1 MHSSAI
7 HRRLFQWLL
16 LPLVILFAIG
26 TYGDYQLAYKPA
38 VDAYDQ
44 ALADTALALSANL
57 KRENGQVVMALAAQ
71 ADAALRV
78 DREDRIY
85 FAVFRADGGRIAGD
99 ESLPFV
105 GAASGDVDYR
115 DAGANGQ
122 PIRVAVMRFT
132 LGDEPVWIE
141 AAETTRKREQLRHRI
156 IVTTAGTDILQII
169 AVLAIVWVG
178 VRVGLAP
185 LDRLRAEIERRSPRD
200 LSPLPVDGVPEEV
213 RPLIAALNRQ
223 FALLDE
229 SVASR
234 DRFLADAAHQLKTP
248 LAALQT
254 QLELAMSDADPVE
267 RRRRFALM
275 ADGTRRASHLVH
287 QLLALSR
294 AEPSAGLKEQH
305 VRVDLAQLAE
315 KLASSHLD
323 AAIAK
328 GIDLGFELLP
338 AAIGGVPWLLQELMG
353 NIVDNAIIYTPG
365 GGTVTVRTGE
375 RGGLAFFEVED
386 SGPGIPDDQIERVFE
401 RFHRLPDNGGDG
413 CGLGLAIVRDI
424 ALAHGA
430 EVRIKKPGT
439 AGTRVVVDFPRIAPP
454 GGGQMEG
461 KPGSR
466 P

>member
-1 MHSSAI
+1 MRTSGI

-16 LPLVILFAIG
+16 LPLAILFAIG
-26 TYGDYQLAYKPA
+26 IYSDYQLAYKPA

-57 KRENGQVVMALAAQ
+57 KRENGQVVMALTPQ
-71 ADAALRV
+71 ADAVLRV
-78 DREDRIY
+78 DREDHIY
-85 FAVFRADGGRIAGD
+85 FAVFRADGSRIAGD
-99 ESLPFV
+99 DSLPFIGTV
-105 GAASGDVDYR
+105 TGDVDYR
-115 DAGANGQ
+115 DASANGQ
-122 PIRVAVMRFT
+122 AIRVAIMRFT

-141 AAETTRKREQLRHRI
+141 AAETTRKRQQLRRRI
-156 IVTTAGTDILQII
+156 MATTVGTDLLQII

-178 VRVGLAP
+178 VRFGLAP

-200 LSPLPVDGVPEEV
+200 LSPLPTGDVPEEV
-213 RPLIAALNRQ
+213 RPLIGALNRQ

-229 SVASR
+229 SVASH

-254 QLELAMSDADPVE
+254 QLELAMSDVDPAE
-267 RRRRFALM
+267 RRRRFAQM

-294 AEPSAGLKEQH
+294 AEPSAELKEEH

-315 KLASSHLD
+315 RLASSHLD

-338 AAIGGVPWLLQELMG
+338 ATISGVPWLLQELMS
-353 NIVDNAIIYTPG
+353 NIVDNAIIYTPN
-365 GGTVTVRTGE
+365 GGTVTVRTGT
-375 RGGLAFFEVED
+375 RGGRVYFEVED
-386 SGPGIPDDQIERVFE
+386 SGPGIPADQTERIFE
-401 RFHRLPDNGGDG
+401 RFYRLPNSGGDG

-424 ALAHGA
+424 AFAHGA
-430 EVRIKKPGT
+430 EVRIKKPGP
-439 AGTRVVVDFPRIAPP
+439 AGALVVVDFPQIARQ
-454 GGGQMEG
+454 GGA
-461 KPGSR
+461 R
-466 P
+466 